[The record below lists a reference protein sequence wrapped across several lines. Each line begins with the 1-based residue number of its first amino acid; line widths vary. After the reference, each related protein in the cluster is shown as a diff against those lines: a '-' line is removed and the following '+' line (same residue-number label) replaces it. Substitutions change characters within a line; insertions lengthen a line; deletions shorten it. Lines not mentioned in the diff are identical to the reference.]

1 MFDPITIGV
10 GALIWMAF
18 KKQSSTAFGVL
29 TPEREEVYKNAMEYL
44 QDPVKLRD
52 LAANFEKEGLKAQ
65 AHWMRKRAEWR
76 ARPDE
81 VKAKHNAIFEKA
93 LESENIQ
100 AILDVAK
107 IFESLTAT
115 IKAAQLRER
124 AKSLKALRD
133 EAKTVET
140 TAEDS
145 EEFNS
150 NPSAA
155 DMSRHTS
162 EVVSKE
168 ATSHPQGASANAN
181 GINGVAIK
189 KEGEDGGLQANPRA
203 S

>member
-1 MFDPITIGV
+1 
-10 GALIWMAF
+10 MAF

-124 AKSLKALRD
+124 AKSLKVLRD

-145 EEFNS
+145 EEVNS
-150 NPSAA
+150 NPNAAA

-168 ATSHPQGASANAN
+168 TSHVN
-181 GINGVAIK
+181 GINGAVK